1 MLPDNPDERVLI
13 LAPFGHDGPSMAT
26 VLNDRGFGVEI
37 CAGAV
42 DLRQQM
48 ALGAGVLLLTE
59 EALELPQI
67 SDFLEQLKRQPA
79 WSELPLIILTRGGE
93 PRLTQL
99 LDLAAYAARG
109 ITLLE
114 RPMSSATLSRSLE
127 VALRSR
133 RRQYQVRDLLEDQE
147 RKQRELEK
155 NDRLL
160 RLVTAGARVGLV
172 LVNRHYEYLFANDS
186 YGEVLGLPPRP
197 MVGQRVPELL
207 AAGWLQIQPRLD
219 RALAGEPVAYEL
231 TLPPLPGTDQARYF
245 AMSYQPYRDAAGE
258 PAVVA
263 AVMDIT
269 ARKRTEKAL
278 RRAKEFDEAVM
289 KNMGE
294 GLYTVDHQGRV
305 LSMNPA
311 AEKLFGWTFDELR
324 GRKMHDVTHYKHR
337 DGSPFPAE
345 ECAGF
350 QVLRSGQTLT
360 DQEDTFIRKD
370 GTFFDV
376 LYSSSPLREG
386 EKVTGLVVVFRDVTD
401 RKKGEEAK
409 ARLAAIVE
417 SSEDAI
423 VSKDTNGVIVSW
435 NRGAEQ
441 LFGYSAAEA
450 IGRSITMIIPTDRLD
465 EEPAILG
472 RICRG
477 ERLEHFETI
486 RRRKDGT
493 LRDVSLTVS
502 PIVDAAGR
510 IVGVSKIARDVTARK
525 RADRAL
531 QKSQCQLEAALK
543 TAQAAARAKDQ
554 FLAAVSHELRT
565 PLTPVLM
572 NVSML
577 QEEETVPPPVR
588 DSLEVIERNIRIEA
602 QMVNDLLDFSRIVN
616 DKLELNMERCDL
628 HEIIQRAADVCLSAG
643 NPKALNIVMQLHAG
657 HHHLHADV
665 IRLQQ
670 VFWNLI
676 QNAVKFTPPKGR
688 VTLGSR
694 NEGEKVCV
702 TVTDTGRGID
712 EPLLEKIFEPF
723 EQGPNRRQE
732 SLQGL
737 GLGLAIAR
745 RIVMA
750 HGGTITAGS
759 EGIDRGATF
768 TIVLQTTREA
778 PFPREAPP
786 VRETSS
792 IREDSSLRKV
802 QLAR

>member
-1 MLPDNPDERVLI
+1 MHSDNRDERVLI
-13 LAPFGHDGPSMAT
+13 LAPVGQDGPGTAAVLKERWFQVHVCASAMEACQEMA
-26 VLNDRGFGVEI
+26 VG
-37 CAGAV
+37 AGA
-42 DLRQQM
+42 
-48 ALGAGVLLLTE
+48 LLLTE
-59 EALELPQI
+59 EAMELPGI
-67 SDFLEQLKRQPA
+67 SDLLERLRAQPA
-79 WSELPLIILTRGGE
+79 WSDLPLIILTHGGE
-93 PRLTQL
+93 PRLTEL
-99 LDLAAYAARG
+99 LDLAAHAARG
-109 ITLLE
+109 TTLLE
-114 RPMSSATLSRSLE
+114 RPMGAATLSRSLE

-133 RRQYQVRDLLEDQE
+133 RRQYQVRNLLEDQE

-160 RLVTAGARVGLV
+160 RLVTTGARVGLV

-186 YGEVLGLPPRP
+186 YCEVLGLPSQDL
-197 MVGQRVPELL
+197 VGRRVPELL

-219 RALAGEPVAYEL
+219 RALAGEQVAYEL
-231 TLPPLPGTDQARYF
+231 ALPPLPGTDQLRYF
-245 AMSYQPYRDAAGE
+245 AMSYQPYRDADGE
-258 PAVVA
+258 PAIVVA
-263 AVMDIT
+263 VIDVT

-294 GLYTVDHQGRV
+294 GLYTVDNQGRV
-305 LSMNPA
+305 LSMNPV
-311 AEKLFGWTFDELR
+311 AEKLFGWTFEEVR
-324 GRKMHDVTHYKHR
+324 GRKMHDVTHYKRR

-345 ECAGF
+345 ECPGL
-350 QVLRSGQTLT
+350 QVLRDGQTLT
-360 DQEDTFIRKD
+360 DWEDTFVRRD

-376 LYSSSPLREG
+376 LYSSAPLREG
-386 EKVTGLVVVFRDVTD
+386 EKITGLVVVFRDITD

-417 SSEDAI
+417 SSEDAVI
-423 VSKDTNGVIVSW
+423 SKDLKGVIVSW

-450 IGRSITMIIPTDRLD
+450 IGRSITMIIPSDRLD
-465 EEPAILG
+465 EEPAILS

-477 ERLEHFETI
+477 ERLEHFETV

-493 LRDVSLTVS
+493 LRDISLTIS

-510 IVGVSKIARDVTARK
+510 IVGISKIARDVTARK
-525 RADRAL
+525 RAERAL
-531 QKSQCQLEAALK
+531 QKSQAQLETALK
-543 TAQAAARAKDQ
+543 NAQAAARAKDQ

-588 DSLEVIERNIRIEA
+588 GSLEVIERNIRIEA

-616 DKLELNMERCDL
+616 DKLELNTEHCDV
-628 HEIIQRAADVCLSAG
+628 HEIIHRAAEVCLGGG
-643 NPKALNIVMQLHAG
+643 NPKGLKLLLQLDAR
-657 HHHLHADV
+657 HHHLNADV

-676 QNAVKFTPPKGR
+676 QNAIKFTPPGGQI
-688 VTLGSR
+688 TLGSR
-694 NEGEKVCV
+694 NEGEKVCL
-702 TVTDTGRGID
+702 TVADTGRGID
-712 EPLLEKIFEPF
+712 ESLLEKIFEPF
-723 EQGPNRRQE
+723 EQGANRGKD
-732 SLQGL
+732 SLHGL

-745 RIVMA
+745 RIVIG
-750 HGGTITAGS
+750 HGGTITAAS
-759 EGIDRGATF
+759 EGPDRGATF
-768 TIVLQTTREA
+768 TIVLQTMAEA
-778 PFPREAPP
+778 PLAGEPQAVHKSP
-786 VRETSS
+786 S
-792 IREDSSLRKV
+792 IREDASLRKV

>member
-1 MLPDNPDERVLI
+1 MPPDNPDERVLI
-13 LAPFGHDGPSMAT
+13 LAPFGQDGPGMAT
-26 VLNDRGFGVEI
+26 VLKERGFGVEI
-37 CAGAV
+37 CTGAA
-42 DLRQQM
+42 DLCQQM
-48 ALGAGVLLLTE
+48 VRGAGVLVLTE

-67 SDFLEQLKRQPA
+67 SALLERLKKQPA
-79 WSELPLIILTRGGE
+79 WSELPLIVLTRGGE
-93 PRLTQL
+93 PRLARL
-99 LDLAAYAARG
+99 LELAAYAARG

-114 RPMSSATLSRSLE
+114 RPMGAATLLRSLE
-127 VALRSR
+127 VALRAR

-160 RLVTAGARVGLV
+160 RLVTTGARVGLV
-172 LVNRHYEYLFANDS
+172 LVNRHYQYLFANDS
-186 YGEVLGLPPRP
+186 YCEVLGFPPHNI
-197 MVGQRVPELL
+197 VGQHVPELL
-207 AAGWLQIQPRLD
+207 AAGWRQIQPRLD

-245 AMSYQPYRDAAGE
+245 AMSYQPYHDPAGE
-258 PAVVA
+258 PAVVVA
-263 AVMDIT
+263 AMDIT
-269 ARKRTEKAL
+269 ARKRMEKAL

-289 KNMGE
+289 KNLGE
-294 GLYTVDHQGRV
+294 GLYTVDNQGRV

-311 AEKLFGWTFDELR
+311 AEKLFGWTFEELR
-324 GRKMHDVTHYKHR
+324 GRKMHEVTHYKHR

-345 ECAGF
+345 ECAGLR
-350 QVLRSGQTLT
+350 VLRDGRTLT
-360 DQEDTFIRKD
+360 DWEDTFIRRD

-386 EKVTGLVVVFRDVTD
+386 EKIIGLVVAFRDVTD

-423 VSKDTNGVIVSW
+423 ISKDLKGVITSW
-435 NRGAEQ
+435 NHGAEQ
-441 LFGYSAAEA
+441 LFGYSAKEA
-450 IGRSITMIIPTDRLD
+450 LGRSITIIIPQDRLD
-465 EEPAILG
+465 EEPAILS

-493 LRDVSLTVS
+493 LRDISLTIS
-502 PIVDAAGR
+502 PIIDGAGKT
-510 IVGVSKIARDVTARK
+510 VGISKIARDITARR
-525 RADRAL
+525 RAERAL
-531 QKSQCQLEAALK
+531 QTSQSQLETALK
-543 TAQAAARAKDQ
+543 SAQAAARAKDQ

-577 QEEETVPPPVR
+577 QEEETVPAPLR
-588 DSLEVIERNIRIEA
+588 DSLEIIERNIRIEA

-616 DKLELNMERCDL
+616 DKLELNTERCDL
-628 HEIIQRAADVCLSAG
+628 HEIIQRAAEVCLGAG
-643 NPKALNIVMQLHAG
+643 NPKALNVLMQLDAS
-657 HHHLHADV
+657 HHHLNADA

-676 QNAVKFTPPKGR
+676 QNAIKFTPPGGR
-688 VTLGSR
+688 ITLSSR
-694 NEGEKVCV
+694 NEGEKVCI
-702 TVTDTGRGID
+702 TVADTGRGID

-723 EQGPNRRQE
+723 EQGAHRGKE
-732 SLQGL
+732 SLHGL

-745 RIVMA
+745 RIVTA
-750 HGGTITAGS
+750 HGGTITASS

-768 TIVLQTTREA
+768 TIVLQT
-778 PFPREAPP
+778 
-786 VRETSS
+786 VRESLFAPEAQPVHESPS
-792 IREDSSLRKV
+792 IGEDSSLRNF